1 MGRDGKNIFA
11 IPSSLTVHHPVTG
24 SLVFPIE
31 SVGGWV
37 HLGCLDRLIDSKKA
51 HHLVRH
57 LVKGTQV
64 LSGLAEL

>member
-1 MGRDGKNIFA
+1 MGRSGKNVFA
-11 IPSSLTVHHPVTG
+11 IPSGLTVHHSVTG

-37 HLGCLDRLIDSKKA
+37 HLGFLDGLIDSKKA
-51 HHLVRH
+51 HHLVRY

-64 LSGLAEL
+64 LRGLVEL